1 MSDATTSRRRQS
13 TPVPR
18 LKRAAAFGL
27 LVALG
32 VLILVVLVA
41 PDDGLD
47 AESLQQGIA
56 IASVIAAAPVAAI
69 VRPVDA
75 SRVVSLGGAMT
86 VAGIATMFGGN
97 LAGLLMA
104 ISGIAI
110 LLVGASREPPFTWGL
125 ATRLIGYAALLIL
138 AMGLSLGD
146 TTLLMK
152 LVAMLFAGIVATS
165 SLWDKPQTQSE

>member
-75 SRVVSLGGAMT
+75 SRVVSLGG
-86 VAGIATMFGGN
+86 
-97 LAGLLMA
+97 
-104 ISGIAI
+104 
-110 LLVGASREPPFTWGL
+110 
-125 ATRLIGYAALLIL
+125 
-138 AMGLSLGD
+138 GLSLVSRPC
-146 TTLLMK
+146 
-152 LVAMLFAGIVATS
+152 LVGISPAC
-165 SLWDKPQTQSE
+165 LWRFRV

>member
-1 MSDATTSRRRQS
+1 
-13 TPVPR
+13 
-18 LKRAAAFGL
+18 
-27 LVALG
+27 
-32 VLILVVLVA
+32 
-41 PDDGLD
+41 
-47 AESLQQGIA
+47 
-56 IASVIAAAPVAAI
+56 
-69 VRPVDA
+69 
-75 SRVVSLGGAMT
+75 MT

-110 LLVGASREPPFTWGL
+110 FLVGASREPPISWGL
-125 ATRLIGYAALLIL
+125 ATRLIGYAVLLIL
-138 AMGLSLGD
+138 ATWFSLGD

>member
-1 MSDATTSRRRQS
+1 
-13 TPVPR
+13 
-18 LKRAAAFGL
+18 
-27 LVALG
+27 
-32 VLILVVLVA
+32 LILVVLVA
-41 PDDGLD
+41 PDEGLD
-47 AESLQQGIA
+47 AGSLPQGIA
-56 IASVIAAAPVAAI
+56 IASVIAAVPVAAI

-110 LLVGASREPPFTWGL
+110 FLVGASREPPISWGL
-125 ATRLIGYAALLIL
+125 ATRLIGYAVLLIL
-138 AMGLSLGD
+138 ATWFSLGD